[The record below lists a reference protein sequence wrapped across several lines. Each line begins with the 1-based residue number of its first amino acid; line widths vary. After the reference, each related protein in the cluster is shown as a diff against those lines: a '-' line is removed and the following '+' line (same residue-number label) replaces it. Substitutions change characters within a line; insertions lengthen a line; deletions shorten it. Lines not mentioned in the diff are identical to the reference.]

1 MPVVSAAFINHVWK
15 PLVEKAGFKVE
26 DIPDTWDAYY
36 DFFKK
41 VQKNLRAKGERKV
54 YGIGFQVTTNGV
66 DPNALFNYFLIAYG
80 GQNIVTKDGRLHAD
94 DPQVRE
100 AVIKTLDYITTAY
113 KDGFVRR
120 VRSTGMTPTTTMHSM
135 PRRS

>member
-1 MPVVSAAFINHVWK
+1 M
-15 PLVEKAGFKVE
+15 E

-36 DFFKK
+36 DFFKE
-41 VQKNLRAKGERKV
+41 VQKKLRAQGERRV

-80 GQNIVTKDGRLHAD
+80 GHNVVTKDGRLHAD

-100 AVIKTLDYITTAY
+100 AVIKTLDYIT
-113 KDGFVRR
+113 DRL
-120 VRSTGMTPTTTMHSM
+120 
-135 PRRS
+135 